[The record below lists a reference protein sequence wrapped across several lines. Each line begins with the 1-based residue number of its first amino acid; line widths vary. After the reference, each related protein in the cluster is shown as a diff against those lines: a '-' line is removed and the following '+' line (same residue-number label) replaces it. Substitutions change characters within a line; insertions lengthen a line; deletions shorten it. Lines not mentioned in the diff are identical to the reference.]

1 MRKLS
6 YNALS
11 LAIALGAVIAS
22 AVPSTA
28 GAQLGLIGG
37 PQVVFDPTAVG
48 KLATQ
53 LRQQIQQINL
63 ARSHLQ
69 AQVDN
74 MRKLGR
80 YTLRDVNRTVS
91 QIDALT
97 RQGQALS
104 YSVATIER
112 DFRSTFSG
120 ALPGGRPGTGM
131 ATDIRRQNQRTLATA
146 AATLAAA
153 KETARQ
159 FAVATAELNS
169 MRTQLGSIRSAQ
181 QAAELGGMIGI
192 HTAQEITLLR
202 QQLATAGNAQVV
214 MMANQ
219 VNRDLQGAAIADAFR
234 QQAAAAPIRRKDMRV
249 EAVGFPT
256 RARQ

>member
-1 MRKLS
+1 MWKSWREAVRFR
-6 YNALS
+6 ALAGA
-11 LAIALGAVIAS
+11 LALGALALPS
-22 AVPSTA
+22 AA
-28 GAQLGLIGG
+28 HAQFGI

-53 LRQQIQQINL
+53 LRQQVQQIDVERN
-63 ARSHLQ
+63 HLQ

-74 MRKLGR
+74 MRKLGQ
-80 YTLRDVNRTVS
+80 YSLRDVNRTLS

-112 DFRSTFSG
+112 DFQSTFSG
-120 ALPGGRPGTGM
+120 VLPGTRTSTTM
-131 ATDIRRQNQRTLATA
+131 ASDIRRQNQRTLATA
-146 AATLAAA
+146 AATIAAA

-159 FAVATAELNS
+159 FAIATTELNA
-169 MRTQLGSIRSAQ
+169 MRSQLGSIRSAQ

-202 QQLATAGNAQVV
+202 QQLATVGNAQVV

-219 VNRDLQGAAIADAFR
+219 VNRDLQGAAAAEAFWR
-234 QQAAAAPIRRKDMRV
+234 PGQSTPIRRKNMSVD
-249 EAVGFPT
+249 AVGF
-256 RARQ
+256 